1 MRCVPQLRFAKL
13 GGERAY
19 IAGRSLNYKVASF
32 RRSVMSK
39 SIHRRSLLAAAIAAP
54 MVSRAGWAQA
64 AYPNK
69 QIRMVVP
76 FAAAGTTDLL
86 GRIVAQ
92 YLTEVWGQQ
101 VIVDNKTGA
110 GGNVGAELVAKA
122 APDGYTLLLG
132 TVGTAVTNQYL
143 YKNMPYDSVKSFAPV
158 ALVGEV
164 ANVLAVHPSFPA
176 KTLQEFIAYCKAQ
189 GPGKVSYGS
198 PAIGGTGHLAMEYL
212 SELAGIKLEH
222 VVYRGSSLVMKDLL
236 AGHILDTMDNL
247 PPYLQ
252 HIQSGALRALAVS
265 SSKRWYSAPDVPTVA
280 EQGYPGF
287 DAAPWWYVAA
297 PAGAPADIV
306 KKLSDEIT
314 KGIRSEAVI
323 KKIRET
329 GAAELAG
336 DAEALTKHMVAEN
349 AKWKKVITAAKLE
362 PQ

>member
-1 MRCVPQLRFAKL
+1 MTLMLPRRVVL
-13 GGERAY
+13 
-19 IAGRSLNYKVASF
+19 AGA
-32 RRSVMSK
+32 
-39 SIHRRSLLAAAIAAP
+39 LAAPFVA
-54 MVSRAGWAQA
+54 RKGFAQGG
-64 AYPNK
+64 YPNK

-76 FAAAGTTDLL
+76 FAPGGTTDLL

-92 YLTEVWGQQ
+92 YLTEQWGQQ

-110 GGNVGAELVAKA
+110 GGNVGAEMVAKA
-122 APDGYTLLLG
+122 APDGYTLMLG

-143 YKNMPYDSVKSFAPV
+143 YKSMPYDSMKSFAPV

-176 KTLQEFIAYCKAQ
+176 KSLKEFVDYCKKQ
-189 GPGKVSYGS
+189 GPNKVSYGS
-198 PAIGGTGHLAMEYL
+198 PAVGGTGHLAMEYL

-265 SSKRWYSAPDVPTVA
+265 SAKRWFSAPDVPTVA

-297 PAGAPADIV
+297 PAGTPADIV
-306 KKLSDEIT
+306 KKLSDALIAAGEDPKVKQVLTNYLIGPPSSFEDT
-314 KGIRSEAVI
+314 NKRFKRDSEVMLGIL
-323 KKIRET
+323 K
-329 GAAELAG
+329 ELG
-336 DAEALTKHMVAEN
+336 LKPE
-349 AKWKKVITAAKLE
+349 
-362 PQ
+362 